1 MYLNKKKI
9 VGAVALAVILA
20 VLYYPA
26 VSFDY
31 VWDDTLLF
39 VSKTGLLTE
48 PLTWGLIAEPVLPGT
63 SYFRPLVFFSWYLE
77 FHLLGQNPAISHTI
91 GLVIFYFNTLLVFF
105 LGTALACN
113 LQFKK
118 RYIAGFLSALF
129 YLMHP
134 ALIETTVW
142 VSGRF
147 DQFATLFSLSAIL
160 IFVRSFSLSET
171 IKWRQILAISLCFMC
186 GLLSKELGI
195 VIPVLLAIFALALGQ
210 QKYALTNTQLIK
222 KIFYY
227 YRYLWLSM
235 IFTLVVYMI
244 LRTYSMQMIYHAP
257 LGMDYFKNTVI
268 GDFLPLHTFVFYIQ
282 QSFFPFSNI
291 NILHPFDSWDFD
303 SLLAKVKVCLSLI
316 GVLLILFLALSKK
329 SISAWLVLSAIVT
342 IILVLHFIPLGTV
355 GNIGHERFMTLGLAF
370 IALFVGFFP
379 YTHYLNKLN
388 IKQNVQKLVL
398 SFLVVGWFGLSWLT
412 LSSTLP
418 LWKNDYSLWAWTYK
432 LHPETPIARFNY
444 MYGAMKEGLY
454 NKVIEEANLQI
465 KKNGGLDVADQLMYA
480 SALINSR
487 NKEGLNYFEG
497 AIYAL
502 PKFHEMTD
510 PNARKQANY
519 FYISAGQI
527 AGAYASYA
535 LGNLLYKHDV
545 SKALEYFRIAEW
557 YMLPDEKELLNYHL
571 AAALYANKQYDTA
584 RQVYN
589 QQLAKSQSYN
599 SKAFYSTIDILN
611 IYCED
616 NKDIDNEVCNELS
629 KEKIFLSAY

>member
-9 VGAVALAVILA
+9 IGSVILA
-20 VLYYPA
+20 LIVAALYYPA
-26 VSFDY
+26 LNFDY

-63 SYFRPLVFFSWYLE
+63 SYFRPLVFLSWYLE
-77 FHLLGQNPAISHTI
+77 FQLWGQDPAISHTI

-105 LGTALACN
+105 LGTALAYH
-113 LQFKK
+113 LQFEK
-118 RYIAGFLSALF
+118 RYITGFLSALF

-160 IFVRSFSLSET
+160 IFIQSFSLSEK
-171 IKWRQILAISLCFMC
+171 IKWRQVVAISFCFIC

-210 QKYALTNTQLIK
+210 QKYVLTNAQLIK
-222 KIFYY
+222 KIFYH
-227 YRYLWLSM
+227 YRRLWLSM
-235 IFTLVVYMI
+235 ILMLILYMI

-257 LGMDYFKNTVI
+257 LGIDYFKNTVI
-268 GDFLPLHTFVFYIQ
+268 DDFLPLHTLVFYIQ
-282 QSFFPFSNI
+282 QTFVPFSNI
-291 NILHPFDSWDFD
+291 NILHPFDSWDFE
-303 SLLAKVKVCLSLI
+303 SLFSKIKVLI
-316 GVLLILFLALSKK
+316 VFVGLLLILFLAFCKK
-329 SISAWLVLSAIVT
+329 NISAWLVLSAIIT

-370 IALFVGFFP
+370 IALFVGLFP

-388 IKQNVQKLVL
+388 IKKNVQKIVL
-398 SFLVVGWFGLSWLT
+398 IFLLVGWFGLSLLT

-454 NKVIEEANLQI
+454 NKVIEEAHLQI
-465 KKNGGLDVADQLMYA
+465 KKNGGLDVSDQLMYA
-480 SALINSR
+480 SALINTR
-487 NKEGLNYFEG
+487 NEEGLNYFEG

-502 PKFHEMTD
+502 PKFHEMKHPD
-510 PNARKQANY
+510 ARKQANY
-519 FYISAGQI
+519 FYISAGQM

-535 LGNLLYKHDV
+535 LGNLLYKDDV

-571 AAALYANKQYDTA
+571 AAALYANKQYETA
-584 RQVYN
+584 RQVYT
-589 QQLAKSQSYN
+589 QQLAKSQTYN
-599 SKAFYSTIDILN
+599 SKAFYSTREILSL
-611 IYCED
+611 YCED
-616 NKDIDNEVCNELS
+616 KDIDSEVCNKLS
-629 KEKIFLSAY
+629 KEKIFLSER